1 MLPSLSGTLA
11 PSFILYKEFDN
22 LLYSSYGIKK
32 DKETSKNFPIAMMA
46 RLLF

>member
-1 MLPSLSGTLA
+1 MLPSLSGSLA
-11 PSFILYKEFDN
+11 LPFILYEEFDN
-22 LLYSSYGIKK
+22 LLYFSYGIKK